1 MQDIY
6 VAIFIMYIHP
16 YIYARCIVYV
26 AIFIIIYR
34 STHIHIQYICGNF
47 YCMKTLHICIHHSMT
62 ISTYTIQA
70 IESKDFVR
78 KLLYILKEVLY

>member
-1 MQDIY
+1 
-6 VAIFIMYIHP
+6 
-16 YIYARCIVYV
+16 
-26 AIFIIIYR
+26 
-34 STHIHIQYICGNF
+34 
-47 YCMKTLHICIHHSMT
+47 MT